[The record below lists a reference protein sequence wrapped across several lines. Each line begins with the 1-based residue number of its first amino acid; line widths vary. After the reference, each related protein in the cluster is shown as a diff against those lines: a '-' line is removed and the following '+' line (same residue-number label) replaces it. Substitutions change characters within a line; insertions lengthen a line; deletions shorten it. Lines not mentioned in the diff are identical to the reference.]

1 MPTVTAH
8 RMKVLPDLTAIR
20 ERKGISLEQISR
32 NTKISARYLEA
43 IERSE
48 FEQLPGGVF
57 RTSYIRQY
65 ARAIDYDE
73 WDLLAYFANMLDAQ
87 TTARRVRPP
96 QPKFLG
102 MFKVPQPLGEAFRIG
117 EKSLVLVGR
126 IVRQPHAARGSG
138 VALVFELRQ
147 PFFQPLDLYLR
158 SGACR
163 QTAARCS
170 PRTRAAWARYRHA
183 RDSAVF
189 RALYGPSGCHQP
201 VRPARRPTRPSN
213 RPHTWRLSPS
223 EHGRSTPLPC

>member
-73 WDLLAYFANMLDAQ
+73 WDLLAYFANMIDAQ
-87 TTARRVRPP
+87 ATAAESASV

-102 MFKVPQPLGEAFRIG
+102 MFKVPQHLVKLFGS
-117 EKSLVLVGR
+117 EK
-126 IVRQPHAARGSG
+126 
-138 VALVFELRQ
+138 
-147 PFFQPLDLYLR
+147 
-158 SGACR
+158 
-163 QTAARCS
+163 
-170 PRTRAAWARYRHA
+170 RA
-183 RDSAVF
+183 
-189 RALYGPSGCHQP
+189 
-201 VRPARRPTRPSN
+201 
-213 RPHTWRLSPS
+213 
-223 EHGRSTPLPC
+223 